1 MCEKNR
7 AKEHIE
13 NKYEKQNQKGQ
24 LFFCLIFKPYYRFLS
39 HFK

>member
-24 LFFCLIFKPYYRFLS
+24 LFFLFNF
-39 HFK
+39 